1 LRAVRPGG
9 GAQVLDCLSS
19 VRTDPPVKSWLAK
32 PIWSRSLDPL
42 WLTSSAGRNSL
53 IDEDLV
59 EGVPDELFNIRFRE
73 TELQDRNLNA
83 ALAQLRDVGPSGN
96 RMLKTVDRI
105 DSRNRSRWTVY
116 PQVDSDDGVAI
127 TIDPCQ
133 LIKVRSVQ
141 DGFGV
146 I

>member
-1 LRAVRPGG
+1 
-9 GAQVLDCLSS
+9 
-19 VRTDPPVKSWLAK
+19 
-32 PIWSRSLDPL
+32 
-42 WLTSSAGRNSL
+42 
-53 IDEDLV
+53 
-59 EGVPDELFNIRFRE
+59 VPDELFNIRFRE